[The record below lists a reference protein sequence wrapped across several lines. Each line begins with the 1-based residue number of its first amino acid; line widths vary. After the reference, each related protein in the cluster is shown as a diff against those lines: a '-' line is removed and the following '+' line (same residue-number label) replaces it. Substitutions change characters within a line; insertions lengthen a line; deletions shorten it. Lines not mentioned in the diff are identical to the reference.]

1 MERRSWSIR
10 AEASV
15 TNRGT
20 WSQVGNPFP
29 EISGSQASSHLGE
42 LVNTDCWGG
51 GAPVSFWF
59 GRSRVGP
66 ENVHF
71 SKTALQ
77 VLLPWVVLGP
87 FFANHGCLPRLFL
100 RPLSCKPQQSRESPG
115 YGAASLH
122 PHLLLPTG
130 HHHNACGTSHTL
142 GRCCMNESTSIFSWY
157 KGNKRLVKC
166 DTYGTFF
173 VRSI

>member
-1 MERRSWSIR
+1 MLIHIFIGEREDYGETKLIYLSRGQRYKPRHLIPGREAFPWNQWLSSFIAPWR
-10 AEASV
+10 ACEH
-15 TNRGT
+15 RL
-20 WSQVGNPFP
+20 
-29 EISGSQASSHLGE
+29 LG
-42 LVNTDCWGG
+42 W
-51 GAPVSFWF
+51 GAPGSSWF

-71 SKTALQ
+71 SKKALQ
-77 VLLPWVVLGP
+77 MLLPWVVLGP

-100 RPLSCKPQQSRESPG
+100 HPLSCKPHQSRESPG

-142 GRCCMNESTSIFSWY
+142 GRRCMNWIDLQF
-157 KGNKRLVKC
+157 LMV
-166 DTYGTFF
+166 
-173 VRSI
+173 